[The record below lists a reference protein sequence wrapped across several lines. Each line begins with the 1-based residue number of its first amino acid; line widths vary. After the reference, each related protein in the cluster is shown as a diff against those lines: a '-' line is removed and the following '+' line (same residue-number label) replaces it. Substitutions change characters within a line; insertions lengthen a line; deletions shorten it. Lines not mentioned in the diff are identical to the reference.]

1 LNKYIPHKPTAKQLA
16 FLLLDNLEAFYGGAA
31 GGGKSDALLMA
42 ALQYVDIP
50 GYAAIIFRK
59 NYSELTLP
67 GALLDRAR
75 EWLSNTDAVWK
86 EQEKTWHFPSG
97 ATLSFGYLDNDND
110 MYRYQSAEFQFIGF
124 DEITEFN
131 EKPFR
136 FLFSR
141 LRRLKTSEIPLR
153 MRAASNPGG
162 SGHDWVKQR
171 FITEGLEKGR
181 IFIPATLNDNPFID
195 KETYI
200 VSLNQLDPI
209 TRKKLLDGDWSARDS
224 GNLFKREWF
233 KIIDAAPAI
242 SYIRYWDM
250 AATEAKKGQDP
261 DWTVG
266 LKMGRDANGQ
276 FYVADVRRVRANP
289 QAVEILIKQ
298 TAQLDGTQTHI
309 YIEQE
314 PGAGSK
320 SLIDYYVRQLAGYT
334 VRPDKPATDKVTRA
348 QPASSQAEAGNI
360 NLIQGA
366 WISAFLDEVEA
377 FPCGSHDDQVDT
389 MSAALAILSGN
400 IPGKMLEQD
409 ITKTNFAFKGV
420 RSKEF

>member
-1 LNKYIPHKPTAKQLA
+1 
-16 FLLLDNLEAFYGGAA
+16 
-31 GGGKSDALLMA
+31 
-42 ALQYVDIP
+42 
-50 GYAAIIFRK
+50 
-59 NYSELTLP
+59 
-67 GALLDRAR
+67 
-75 EWLSNTDAVWK
+75 
-86 EQEKTWHFPSG
+86 
-97 ATLSFGYLDNDND
+97 

-141 LRRLKTSEIPLR
+141 LRRLKSCEIPLR

-162 SGHDWVKQR
+162 IGHDWVKQR
-171 FITEGLEKGR
+171 YITEGIEYGR
-181 IFIPATLNDNPFID
+181 VFIPATLNDNPHID
-195 KETYI
+195 KESYI
-200 VSLNQLDPI
+200 GSLNQLDPI
-209 TRKKLLDGDWSARDS
+209 TRKKLLDGDWSVRET
-224 GNLFKREWF
+224 GGLFKREWF
-233 KIIDAAPAI
+233 EVVDTAPAGI
-242 SYIRYWDM
+242 QWVRYWDL
-250 AATEAKKGQDP
+250 AATEAKKGKNP

-276 FYVADVRRVRANP
+276 FYVADIRRVREKP
-289 QAVEILIKQ
+289 QATELLIKQ
-298 TAQLDGTQTHI
+298 TAILDGLQTHI

-320 SLIDYYVRQLAGYT
+320 SLIDYYVRQLAGYV

-348 QPASSQAEAGNI
+348 QPASSQAEAGNMH
-360 NLIQGA
+360 LIQGA

-389 MSAALAILSGN
+389 MSASLAILSGN

>member
-1 LNKYIPHKPTAKQLA
+1 LA
-16 FLLLDNLEAFYGGAA
+16 FLILDCLEAFYGGAA

-42 ALQYVDIP
+42 ALQYVDTP

-67 GALLDRAR
+67 GALLDRSR

-86 EQEKTWHFPSG
+86 EQEKTWHFPCRDEQG
-97 ATLSFGYLDNDND
+97 KVTGEATLSFGYLDNEGD

-131 EKPFR
+131 DKPFR

-141 LRRLKTSEIPLR
+141 LRRLKSCNIPLR

-162 SGHDWVKQR
+162 IGHDWVKQR
-171 FITEGLEKGR
+171 YITEGIEHGR
-181 IFIPATLNDNPFID
+181 VFIPATLNDNPYID
-195 KETYI
+195 KESYI
-200 VSLNQLDPI
+200 GSLNQLDPI
-209 TRKKLLDGDWSARDS
+209 TRKKLLDGDWSVRET
-224 GNLFKREWF
+224 GGLFKREWF
-233 KIIDAAPAI
+233 KFIEVAPVI
-242 SYIRYWDM
+242 HYIRYWDM
-250 AATEAKKGQDP
+250 AATEAKKGKDP